1 MKDWETDAPALAV
14 HDVRDFIRL
23 KIPPRDVLLSPWL
36 ESASLAMIY
45 AARGVGKTHFA
56 MNVAHALATGGRF
69 LQWEAAKAVPVLYVD
84 GEMPAPDMQ
93 ARWRALFEATG
104 REPDASMLRLVSRDL
119 QPFNDMPNLADA
131 EGQNIIGD
139 QVGDARVI
147 ILDNLSSLIHGA
159 KENEAEGWEPVG
171 QWAIKQRAKGRT
183 LIFIHHAGKGGA
195 QRGTSK
201 REDLLD
207 VVIKL
212 QRPTDYKPEQ
222 GARFAVHFDKAR
234 SLYGAAVAPFEAQL
248 STGED
253 GRLEWL
259 VSEAEDHSR
268 LLELDAQ
275 GFSLAKI
282 GEVLGCDKSTVKR
295 RLDKLREAA

>member
-23 KIPPRDVLLSPWL
+23 EIPPRDVLLSPWL

-56 MNVAHALATGGRF
+56 MHIAHALATGGRF
-69 LQWEAAKAVPVLYVD
+69 LQWQAAKPVPVLYVD

-104 REPDASMLRLVSRDL
+104 GNRMTACCGWYRATCNRSTICRTWAKPTGKASS
-119 QPFNDMPNLADA
+119 AA
-131 EGQNIIGD
+131 
-139 QVGDARVI
+139 QVGNARVI

-183 LIFIHHAGKGGA
+183 LIFIHHAGKGGG

-212 QRPTDYKPEQ
+212 QRPTNYRPEQ
-222 GARFAVHFDKAR
+222 GARFAVQFDKAR

-248 STGED
+248 GAGE
-253 GRLEWL
+253 G
-259 VSEAEDHSR
+259 
-268 LLELDAQ
+268 
-275 GFSLAKI
+275 
-282 GEVLGCDKSTVKR
+282 
-295 RLDKLREAA
+295 

>member
-1 MKDWETDAPALAV
+1 MKAWETDAPALAV

-23 KIPPRDVLLSPWL
+23 DIPPRDVLLSPWL
-36 ESASLAMIY
+36 ESASLTMIY

-56 MNVAHALATGGRF
+56 MHVAHALATGGSF
-69 LQWEAAKAVPVLYVD
+69 LQWQSATAVPVLYVD

-93 ARWRALFEATG
+93 ARWRRLFEATG
-104 REPDASMLRLVSRDL
+104 VEPEDGMLRVVSREM
-119 QPFNDMPNLADA
+119 QPFQDMPNLGDLD
-131 EGQNIIGD
+131 GQNVISGK
-139 QVGDARVI
+139 VGDARVI

-183 LIFIHHAGKGGA
+183 LIFIHHAGKGGG

-212 QRPTDYKPEQ
+212 QRPTDYRPEQ
-222 GARFAVHFDKAR
+222 GARFSVHFEKAR
-234 SLYGAAVAPFEAQL
+234 SLFGAAVAPFEAQL
-248 STGED
+248 SEGED
-253 GRLEWL
+253 GRAEWV
-259 VSEAEDHSR
+259 VSASEDHSQ
-268 LLELDAQ
+268 LLELQAQ
-275 GFSLAKI
+275 GFSLSKI
-282 GEVLGCDKSTVKR
+282 AEVVGCDKSTVKR
-295 RLDKLREAA
+295 RLDKLRDAA

>member
-1 MKDWETDAPALAV
+1 MKDWETDAGALAV

-56 MNVAHALATGGRF
+56 MHIAHALATGGRF
-69 LQWEAAKAVPVLYVD
+69 LQWEAVKPVPVLYVD
-84 GEMPAPDMQ
+84 GEMPAADMQ

-104 REPDASMLRLVSRDL
+104 REPDGDMLRVVSRDV
-119 QPFNDMPNLADA
+119 QPFNDMPNLGEAD
-131 EGQNIIGD
+131 GQKVIGD
-139 QVGDARVI
+139 RVGNARVI

-171 QWAIKQRAKGRT
+171 QWAIKQRAQGRT
-183 LIFIHHAGKGGA
+183 LIFIHHAGKGGG

-212 QRPTDYKPEQ
+212 QRPTDYRPEQ
-222 GARFAVHFDKAR
+222 GARFSVHFDKAR

-248 STGED
+248 SSED
-253 GRLEWL
+253 GRMEWI

-268 LLELDAQ
+268 LLELQAQ
-275 GFSLAKI
+275 GFSLRKI
-282 GEVLGCDKSTVKR
+282 AEVVGCDATTVKR
-295 RLDKLREAA
+295 RLDKLRDAA

>member
-1 MKDWETDAPALAV
+1 MKEWATDAPALAV

-56 MNVAHALATGGRF
+56 MHIAHALATGGRF
-69 LQWEAAKAVPVLYVD
+69 LQWEAAKPVPVLYVD
-84 GEMPAPDMQ
+84 GEMPAADMQ
-93 ARWRALFEATG
+93 ARWRALFEAQG
-104 REPDASMLRLVSRDL
+104 EPDSAMLRVVSRDL
-119 QPFNDMPNLADA
+119 QPFNDMPNLGDHD
-131 EGQNIIGD
+131 GQQVIGAN
-139 QVGDARVI
+139 VGNARVI

-171 QWAIKQRAKGRT
+171 QWAIKQRAQGRT
-183 LIFIHHAGKGGA
+183 LIFIHHAGKGGG

-201 REDLLD
+201 KEDLLD
-207 VVIKL
+207 VAIKL
-212 QRPTDYKPEQ
+212 QRPTDYRPEQ
-222 GARFAVHFDKAR
+222 GARFSVQFEKAR

-248 STGED
+248 TAGD
-253 GRLEWL
+253 NGRAEWI

-268 LLELDAQ
+268 LLELQ
-275 GFSLAKI
+275 GQGLSLRKMA
-282 GEVLGCDKSTVKR
+282 EVLGCDATTVKR
-295 RLDKLREAA
+295 RLDKLRDAA